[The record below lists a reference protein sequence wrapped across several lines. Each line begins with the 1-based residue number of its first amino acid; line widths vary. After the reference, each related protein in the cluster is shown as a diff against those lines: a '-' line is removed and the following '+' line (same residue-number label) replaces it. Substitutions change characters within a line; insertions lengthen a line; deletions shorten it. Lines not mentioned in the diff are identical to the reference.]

1 MTALEF
7 DRFLNTSPNLLVAP
21 AGYGKT
27 HTIAKS
33 VDVLQKAGEENSV
46 LVLTHTN
53 AGIASIRE
61 KIKKE
66 SVRLR
71 NVTICTIAGFLQKI
85 VHSLSKVPLQQ
96 GNDSNDFYSKL
107 YASALELFQENNS
120 ILKIAIESS
129 YDHIFVDEFQDC
141 NKQQYEIVK
150 IISRWDIRV
159 HLLLDPLQT
168 IFNFEVDHP
177 DYLAFEKRC
186 RTSNPNKVFQLD
198 IPYRWRNVNSPLE
211 QYVPQWRT
219 TIQDALNQGA
229 KSIDLRRL
237 PGVMYF
243 SGTFADALNKINTYL
258 RKAGNVLVLH
268 SHYKKNNIQARG
280 KICLGSG
287 YRLRMMESIDHSDF
301 YDVAAA
307 IDLSIQNNDSVEAI
321 VYSILQKSGAS
332 TNNLEK
338 WIKPNHLVSKQSD
351 EDKALASILSVA
363 VSRQPKEQAI
373 IDSIGVVTKR
383 IGLPIQRVDFLSD
396 ILSAISST
404 MASGHTVLEEVTRK
418 RNLARVQGRKLY
430 GKVIGTTLLTK
441 GLEADTVILIKP
453 SELFN
458 DEDGLKH
465 LYVALTR
472 AVKEI
477 VLIDY

>member
-268 SHYKKNNIQARG
+268 SHYKKNR
-280 KICLGSG
+280 KYSG
-287 YRLRMMESIDHSDF
+287 
-301 YDVAAA
+301 
-307 IDLSIQNNDSVEAI
+307 
-321 VYSILQKSGAS
+321 
-332 TNNLEK
+332 
-338 WIKPNHLVSKQSD
+338 
-351 EDKALASILSVA
+351 
-363 VSRQPKEQAI
+363 
-373 IDSIGVVTKR
+373 
-383 IGLPIQRVDFLSD
+383 
-396 ILSAISST
+396 
-404 MASGHTVLEEVTRK
+404 
-418 RNLARVQGRKLY
+418 
-430 GKVIGTTLLTK
+430 
-441 GLEADTVILIKP
+441 
-453 SELFN
+453 
-458 DEDGLKH
+458 
-465 LYVALTR
+465 
-472 AVKEI
+472 
-477 VLIDY
+477 